1 MRGFNPTLQYR
12 FKEAGCRKRQGS
24 SEKNSNDK
32 RINED
37 MFFEHS
43 TPPLWGIDPLNP
55 MHGAAFG
62 LSKKHL
68 DILC

>member
-1 MRGFNPTLQYR
+1 MRGFR
-12 FKEAGCRKRQGS
+12 GS

-43 TPPLWGIDPLNP
+43 TLPLWGIDPLNP